1 MTELI
6 NELKKKIQFQLVLK
20 SFVANGSL
28 TKDTLVDLLNTTST
42 SNASVVF
49 NKRTVMIEDPFSDG
63 IVPSTSYKLSYPVSP
78 EQARLLLYMKNASG
92 FKSRAG
98 SELTIEHDNDGNL
111 FAAVTGPEDFSQQIM
126 GGRPLHANLINLEKY
141 AKLDATREFVRLVST
156 SGIYQVN
163 PEAKYMPQSDIGC
176 FNDYKNALKH
186 DLRQLVS
193 DATHIYIGY
202 DDDVDAL
209 LRRDILASENKE
221 NTAGLGYLQMK
232 NVHFPTSIS
241 NVVDTFNKIR
251 ELFPNIRNANP
262 EPLSVPVKYENSPQS
277 RDISPH
283 GFRRSA

>member
-1 MTELI
+1 MTEQI
-6 NELKKKIQFQLVLK
+6 AELKKKIQSQLVLK

-42 SNASVVF
+42 SNDSVAF
-49 NKRTVMIEDPFSDG
+49 DKRTVMIEDPFSEG
-63 IVPSTSYKLSYPVSP
+63 MVPSTSYKLSYPVSP
-78 EQARLLLYMKNASG
+78 EQARLLLYMKSAAG

-98 SELTIEHDNDGNL
+98 SELTIEQDNKGNL

-141 AKLDATREFVRLVST
+141 AKLDATREFVRLIST
-156 SGIYQVN
+156 SGVYQVN

-176 FNDYKNALKH
+176 FKDYSSALKH

-193 DATHIYIGY
+193 DATHIYIGF
-202 DDDVDAL
+202 DDEVDTL
-209 LRRDILASENKE
+209 LRRDILANENKE

-232 NVHFPTSIS
+232 NIHFPTSIS
-241 NVVDTFNKIR
+241 NVVDTFNQIR
-251 ELFPNIRNANP
+251 DLFPSIKASNP
-262 EPLSVPVKYENSPQS
+262 EPLSVPVKFENTPQN

-283 GFRRSA
+283 GLRRSA